1 MPFLRFVGPTAAYA
15 ILDVTITI
23 LFILLSEDKLI

>member
-1 MPFLRFVGPTAAYA
+1 MPFLRFVGPTAYA